1 MNSQEEGPVDLEIV
15 IPAYNE
21 EHRIDRTLTAYRGHA
36 WDRNVRFLVALDACT
51 DRTAEIVARHAAE
64 DERVEAIELPKLG
77 KGGAIMEGFRRC
89 DASLIGFVDA
99 DCATPPAEL
108 ERLAIAGAEH
118 DGAIGCRRHPS
129 SVLPAPRS
137 LARRAMSA
145 GFALTART
153 LFGMPYLD
161 TQCGAKVF
169 SCEAVKDALPLLS
182 SRDLLFDID
191 VLLTMRALGYDIVEV
206 PVVWI
211 DRDGSRMEPI
221 ADSRKMATS
230 ALRLWIHHRAIP
242 VPENPRRS
250 PHARRREA
258 RGGKLVA
265 A

>member
-1 MNSQEEGPVDLEIV
+1 MDLDIV

-21 EHRIDRTLTAYRGHA
+21 EHRIDRTLTAYREHA
-36 WDRNVRFLVALDACT
+36 WRHRVRVLVALDACT
-51 DRTAEIVARHAAE
+51 DRTAEIVGRHAAE
-64 DERVEAIELPKLG
+64 DERIEAVELPKLG

-89 DASLIGFVDA
+89 DAALIGFVDA

-108 ERLAIAGAEH
+108 ERLAFASADH
-118 DGAIGCRRHPS
+118 DGAIGCRRHAT

-137 LARRAMSA
+137 LSRRAMSA
-145 GFALTART
+145 GFAAMTRR

-169 SCEAVKDALPLLS
+169 SREAVKAALPLLS
-182 SRDLLFDID
+182 SRDLLFDVD
-191 VLLTMRALGYDIVEV
+191 VLLTMRKLGYDIVEV
-206 PVVWI
+206 PMVWI
-211 DRDGSRMEPI
+211 DRDGSRMEPV

-230 ALRLWIHHRAIP
+230 ALRLWIHHRTIP
-242 VPENPRRS
+242 VPERAAG
-250 PHARRREA
+250 PHET

>member
-1 MNSQEEGPVDLEIV
+1 VEG
-15 IPAYNE
+15 
-21 EHRIDRTLTAYRGHA
+21 
-36 WDRNVRFLVALDACT
+36 
-51 DRTAEIVARHAAE
+51 
-64 DERVEAIELPKLG
+64 IELPKLG

-89 DASLIGFVDA
+89 DAPLIGFVDA

-108 ERLAIAGAEH
+108 ERLAVAGEEH
-118 DGAIGCRRHPS
+118 DGAIGCRRHS
-129 SVLPAPRS
+129 TSVLPAPRS
-137 LARRAMSA
+137 LARKAMSA

-169 SCEAVKDALPLLS
+169 TREAVKAALPLLS

-191 VLLTMRALGYDIVEV
+191 VLLTMRTLGYDIVEV

-221 ADSRKMATS
+221 ADSRKMAAS

-242 VPENPRRS
+242 VPENPRS
-250 PHARRREA
+250 TPHASRRRET